1 MPRRILT
8 DVAAG
13 ITELKQNPMKVIES
27 ANGDAIAIL
36 NRNEPAFYCIPAKT
50 FENMIDRIAEL
61 ETPTTEKRANC
72 YAKT

>member
-1 MPRRILT
+1 MTTRILS
-8 DVAAG
+8 DFSAG
-13 ITELKQNPMKVIES
+13 ITELKRNPMKVIES

-61 ETPTTEKRANC
+61 ETPTTEQKS
-72 YAKT
+72 